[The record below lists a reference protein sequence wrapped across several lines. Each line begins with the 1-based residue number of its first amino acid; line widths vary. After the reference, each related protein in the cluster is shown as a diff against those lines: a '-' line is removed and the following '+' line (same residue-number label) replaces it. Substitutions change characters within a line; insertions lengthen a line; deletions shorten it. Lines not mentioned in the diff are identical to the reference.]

1 MDWDLPQLR
10 AFATVVDEGSLEA
23 AAAALQLTP
32 SAVSQRIKALERSVG
47 AVLLRRGR
55 PATATTAGQ
64 PVLRLARQL
73 AVISAAADAE
83 LSAAEAGLPQV
94 RLAVNSDSL
103 ATWTLPALADLA
115 AQMQIIYLREDQD
128 HTTELLRDGRA
139 MAAITS
145 QQHPV
150 QGCTVETL
158 GLMRYRPVASP
169 AFVDRW
175 FNAGVTAEALSC
187 APVMIFDERDRLQ
200 LDRLAE
206 AGLDP
211 ANVPAHAVPASTQF
225 GDAVGLGYG
234 WGMLPEIQPH
244 GWEGVDL
251 SSIPGSPLGVVD
263 VTLYWQQWSL
273 HTPSLDAVAQAIR
286 TAARRDLRPAH
297 QRTSRL
303 SATKPVPQP

>member
-23 AAAALQLTP
+23 AAVALQLTP
-32 SAVSQRIKALERSVG
+32 SAVSQRIKALERAVG
-47 AVLLRRGR
+47 AVLLRRSR
-55 PATATTAGQ
+55 PAAATEAGQ

-73 AVISAAADAE
+73 AVIAATADAE
-83 LSAAEAGLPQV
+83 LAATESELPQV

-115 AQMQIIYLREDQD
+115 GEMQIVYLREDQD

-145 QQHPV
+145 QQRPI
-150 QGCTVETL
+150 QGCTVEML
-158 GLMRYRPVASP
+158 GLMRYRPMAAP

-175 FNAGVTAEALSC
+175 FPEGVTLEALSR

-200 LDRLAE
+200 LDRLTE
-206 AGLDP
+206 AGVE
-211 ANVPAHAVPASTQF
+211 AASVPAHAVPASTQF

-234 WGMLPEIQPH
+234 WGMLPEIQPQR
-244 GWEGVDL
+244 WEGVDL
-251 SSIPGSPLGVVD
+251 ATLPGSPLSAVD
-263 VTLYWQQWSL
+263 VALYWQQWSL
-273 HTPSLDAVAQAIR
+273 HTPSLDAVAAAVR
-286 TAARRDLRPAH
+286 VAARRDLLTPRE
-297 QRTSRL
+297 RG
-303 SATKPVPQP
+303 